1 MTQSPAPI
9 TERVELIKSSRTK
22 KDWLAI
28 IAWGVAFLMVILMV
42 LTVLQVFGVIPT
54 AAATPEPVN
63 TQNSYSAIPLPEFR
77 PVTIDNA
84 LKKLAN
90 PITDIPDRGNEIATT
105 YTVGQGDSVFSIA
118 TKYKLEPESV
128 LWANQATLQ
137 DDPQMISI
145 GLTLNIPPVDGVY
158 YQWKEGDTLDAV
170 AGKYGVTAEDI
181 LNWPGNRFD
190 MTDPQVSPGQFVMI
204 PGGKGEFRQ
213 WVVPIAYQPRSGA
226 SRAINNQC
234 AIPDGFYAGTGTF
247 IWPSGTTSISG
258 NDFWSGHL
266 GIDIAAYLGDNVMA
280 SDSGIVVYAGGM
292 GGGYGIVVIIE
303 HDTTYYTYHTV
314 YAHLSNYFV
323 TCGQRVVQGQS
334 IGAAGSTG
342 NSTGPH
348 IHFEIRQN
356 GDFINP
362 HYVLP

>member
-9 TERVELIKSSRTK
+9 TEGAELKEPIRSK
-22 KDWLAI
+22 KDWLPI
-28 IAWGVAFLMVILMV
+28 VAWGVACLMV
-42 LTVLQVFGVIPT
+42 LLMVMTVLQVFGVIPT

-63 TQNSYSAIPLPEFR
+63 TQNSHSTIPLPEFR